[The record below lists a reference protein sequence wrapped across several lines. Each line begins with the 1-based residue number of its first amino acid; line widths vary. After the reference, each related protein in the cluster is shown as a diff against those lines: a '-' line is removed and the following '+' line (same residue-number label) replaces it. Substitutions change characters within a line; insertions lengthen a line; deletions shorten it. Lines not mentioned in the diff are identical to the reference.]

1 MRYGANVVDAYRQG
15 DTYTGRK
22 LSCNRASRISYQY
35 GDGAHAWSDRAAIA
49 ARRYCWRSLRPA
61 QVSLRRALK
70 LMELGVQNRWKLRA
84 MNFFLPYAPGGRT
97 RLGVRGPQSASPP
110 WFPFKGAP
118 TPCFVVEVN
127 FFRYGNQ
134 TPITMPLWSAQ
145 RVDPRK
151 AQPTALLGIEFK
163 GAPAGTPPPQI
174 SRRELPA
181 RCK

>member
-97 RLGVRGPQSASPP
+97 RLGVRGAPIRLSPLVSLQGRPHAVLRRGSELFSIWQSNPHHYATLVSSAS
-110 WFPFKGAP
+110 
-118 TPCFVVEVN
+118 
-127 FFRYGNQ
+127 
-134 TPITMPLWSAQ
+134 
-145 RVDPRK
+145 
-151 AQPTALLGIEFK
+151 
-163 GAPAGTPPPQI
+163 
-174 SRRELPA
+174 
-181 RCK
+181 